1 MWFTGFTIVSTV
13 FLASNALPTLVQFRS
28 PSFVDPAPV
37 SLFYAD
43 EYLLDARASARFV
56 YIPALLREQPCLL
69 MEPAYSFVRD
79 HMALYGT
86 CDYQDVFRLDL
97 QRSGEQWTAKVKRTN
112 QDCREDLVEDFDLSW
127 QGIKRTVVSN
137 KQIKVGAP
145 AVLDLLPYKKG
156 MSFEM
161 VQSLYPVL
169 NITNITLSNE
179 KKQCQCFNASE
190 LDLKSIWSQRCPEES
205 FHRTISNF
213 FNKVQNIFVSW

>member
-43 EYLLDARASARFV
+43 EYLLDARASTRFV

-86 CDYQDVFRLDL
+86 CDYQDVFWLDL
-97 QRSGEQWTAKVKRTN
+97 QRSGKQWTAKVKHASLHVMTTLVALGKLFDQETSANSGPNFVRFKVDTN
-112 QDCREDLVEDFDLSW
+112 RSEEFVEED
-127 QGIKRTVVSN
+127 QVV
-137 KQIKVGAP
+137 VA
-145 AVLDLLPYKKG
+145 
-156 MSFEM
+156 E
-161 VQSLYPVL
+161 
-169 NITNITLSNE
+169 
-179 KKQCQCFNASE
+179 
-190 LDLKSIWSQRCPEES
+190 
-205 FHRTISNF
+205 
-213 FNKVQNIFVSW
+213 